1 MTETNA
7 AGQITGCGSRN
18 VFQCV
23 CLGTVSDPEHKAAG
37 NRVGGGSMDG
47 GEAGRAF
54 GRTAGSGSDCSGRND
69 PGTGLYDTVKDF
81 CSKPQKSLIGGAIH
95 GN

>member
-1 MTETNA
+1 
-7 AGQITGCGSRN
+7 
-18 VFQCV
+18 
-23 CLGTVSDPEHKAAG
+23 
-37 NRVGGGSMDG
+37 MDG

-81 CSKPQKSLIGGAIH
+81 CSKPQNLLHGGCKLVL
-95 GN
+95 NRV